1 MVQSNFHKFAS
12 RIRSLLLTGTAPDKL
27 ALSIVI
33 GLVIGVFP
41 ILGTTTLLCAAV
53 AWMLRLNLPAIQLVN
68 YLSAPLQLI
77 CLFPFIRLGEAMLG
91 TPALKISAA
100 QIASL
105 NVSDVPEAFTRLWTT
120 GLHAAAGWLLVA
132 PALGALALHPLAA
145 ALRRID
151 KAIAARRL
159 VPDVAQKCL

>member
-1 MVQSNFHKFAS
+1 MAQSAHHKFAS
-12 RIRSLLLTGTAPDKL
+12 RIRSLLLTGITPEKL

-41 ILGTTTLLCAAV
+41 ILGTTTLLCAAA
-53 AWMLRLNLPAIQLVN
+53 AWMLGLNLPAIQLVN

-91 TPALKISAA
+91 TSAPEISAE

-105 NVSDVPEAFTRLWTT
+105 SLSDVPEAFTRLGAT
-120 GLHAAAGWLLVA
+120 GLHAAAAWLLIT
-132 PALGALALHPLAA
+132 PALGVVVYYPLTAW
-145 ALRRID
+145 LRRID
-151 KAIAARRL
+151 RAIAARRL
-159 VPDVAQKCL
+159 SLGTAQEFV